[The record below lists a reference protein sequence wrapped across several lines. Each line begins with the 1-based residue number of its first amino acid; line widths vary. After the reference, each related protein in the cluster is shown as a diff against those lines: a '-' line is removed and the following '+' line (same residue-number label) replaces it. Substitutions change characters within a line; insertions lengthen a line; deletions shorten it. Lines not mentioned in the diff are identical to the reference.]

1 MGNIFIAAGAYV
13 ATLIGAG
20 FASGQEIISFFVRYG
35 RTSVIGLVIAAALL
49 GIFAAAVMGECV
61 ESGAGSYN
69 EYLAR
74 FMGKRLRAAAEAA
87 TLFFAVSVFCV
98 MAACCGEMGAAL
110 LGIRNIY
117 GSLFMCAL
125 CAAVML
131 FKTDGA
137 LSVNAVIGAV
147 ITVSIIT
154 CALYLLRYRE
164 HQAFSNNAKMLASGV
179 SYSGYNV
186 LTAGVILAELSK
198 RFKSKRDA
206 YLAAFA
212 AAFALLV
219 IMLPMWGLLSIYY
232 GKINLG
238 EIPML
243 TMALRENGAVA
254 AAYSAALFLAVFSTA
269 LSNGI
274 SAVNIMSARMNRRSA
289 ACIVAFTGFCM
300 SGAGFSSLINAVYRA
315 CGYVGAVFMAYV
327 FYNRI
332 HGRKRTKKEEN
343 RSKSKKNK

>member
-35 RTSVIGLVIAAALL
+35 KTSIVGLAAAAALF

-61 ESGAGSYN
+61 GSGIKSYN

-74 FMGKRLRAAAEAA
+74 FMGKRLRAAAEAV

-98 MAACCGEMGAAL
+98 MAACCGEMGAVL
-110 LGIRNIY
+110 MGVRNIY

-125 CAAVML
+125 CAVVML
-131 FKTDGA
+131 FKTDDA

-154 CALYLLRYRE
+154 CTLYLLRYRE
-164 HQAFSNNAKMLASGV
+164 HQAFSNNAKMLMSGV

-198 RFKSKRDA
+198 RLKTKRDA
-206 YLAAFA
+206 YLASFA
-212 AAFALLV
+212 AAFALLI
-219 IMLPMWGLLSIYY
+219 IMLPMWGLLSVYH

-243 TMALRENGAVA
+243 TMALRENGAIA
-254 AAYSAALFLAVFSTA
+254 AAYSAVLFLAVFSTA

-274 SAVNIMSARMNRRSA
+274 SAVNIMSAGMNRKSA
-289 ACIVAFTGFCM
+289 ACIVAFIGFCM

-315 CGYVGAVFMAYV
+315 CGYIGAVFMAYV
-327 FYNRI
+327 FYNCIRR
-332 HGRKRTKKEEN
+332 GKQTKKEEN
-343 RSKSKKNK
+343 RSNLKKNG